1 MGAVFAS
8 FPSTLCQIH
17 IVYVIKRDKQ
27 SEEPSLWRR
36 LLCPPTQPKNQYRRR
51 LHDVSYRGM
60 LVLLR
65 RYGDQYL
72 MKCEPGTSSL
82 LPYI

>member
-36 LLCPPTQPKNQYRRR
+36 LLCPPNPNPKINT
-51 LHDVSYRGM
+51 DVVCTTSATVGCSYYCDAM
-60 LVLLR
+60 A
-65 RYGDQYL
+65 
-72 MKCEPGTSSL
+72 TST
-82 LPYI
+82 